1 MKRMNK
7 SMKIK
12 TAVLLATVAT
22 ACLAVAPTMLAK
34 SASAEETVAENITWN
49 KEDLY
54 VTKNVAT
61 EMPKTIEAWL
71 QLNTNVR
78 ATAGTVFGNYGA
90 SKSFGRY
97 KRPSLDV
104 FNFEITEKGK
114 PRLYLQTPDEDGESY
129 YYFSRKNHLCSF
141 LLQPVFE

>member
-34 SASAEETVAENITWN
+34 SASAEETVAENITWT

-54 VTKNVAT
+54 NVLPAVCYFFIRLREVLPNAEIYGIANHLRMKQEIINAISHVCGYIGGKAVILQNIETESSHPSIKGMIQIKNQV
-61 EMPKTIEAWL
+61 
-71 QLNTNVR
+71 
-78 ATAGTVFGNYGA
+78 
-90 SKSFGRY
+90 
-97 KRPSLDV
+97 LDV
-104 FNFEITEKGK
+104 FDQN
-114 PRLYLQTPDEDGESY
+114 
-129 YYFSRKNHLCSF
+129 
-141 LLQPVFE
+141 